1 MIQWIR
7 QKKEKI
13 GECSVIICNI
23 YEETGNIMEYGDSI
37 VTIPSLVKDFEKK
50 QLEPK
55 AVEKILEVYQNE
67 DK

>member
-1 MIQWIR
+1 
-7 QKKEKI
+7 
-13 GECSVIICNI
+13 
-23 YEETGNIMEYGDSI
+23 MEYGDSI